1 MKKLSFI
8 ILAMILFSQSGIIQ
22 AQQAPLFTHYMYN
35 TLAINPAY
43 AGSRGALTMTALHRS
58 QWVSFKGAPLTQTI
72 TMHSPVRNE
81 YNGLGLTLMN
91 DKIGPTNNTALFGSY
106 AYIMTLNKKSKLAL
120 GLSAGVNIYQADLNN
135 LLLDE
140 PYDPVFVSDIQNRI
154 TPNFGFGVYYSRERF
169 YAGLSAPYLLENS
182 YATVKLDDGNVL
194 TSNERRQYY
203 FITGAMFNLSDDLA
217 LKPTVLVKATAA
229 APIQA
234 DLTATF
240 IIMEK
245 LLIGAMYRTG
255 DAAGILAGLNLSDQL
270 TVGYSFDFSL
280 GLETSRYNKGSHEI
294 MLRYDFIYHGKKQIH
309 SPRYF

>member
-1 MKKLSFI
+1 MKKLNILILVMALSF
-8 ILAMILFSQSGIIQ
+8 QSGIIQ

-35 TLAINPAY
+35 TLSINPAY

-58 QWVSFKGAPLTQTI
+58 QWVSFKGAPMTQTF
-72 TMHSPVRNE
+72 TMHSPIRNN
-81 YNGLGLTLMN
+81 YNGLGLSLMN
-91 DKIGPTNNTALFGSY
+91 DKIGPTNNTSVFGSY
-106 AYIMTLNKKSKLAL
+106 AYIMKLTEKSKLAL

-135 LLLDE
+135 LILDE
-140 PYDPVFVSDIQNRI
+140 PYDPVFLQNIQNHI

-182 YATVKLDDGNVL
+182 YATVKQNDGTLL

-203 FITGAMFNLSDDLA
+203 FITGALFNLADELA
-217 LKPTVLVKATAA
+217 LKPTLLVKATAA

-245 LLIGAMYRTG
+245 LLVGAMFRTG
-255 DAAGILAGLNLSDQL
+255 DAAGILAGLNITDQL
-270 TVGYSFDFSL
+270 TLGYSFDFSF
-280 GLETSRYNKGSHEI
+280 GLETSKYNKGSHEI
-294 MLRYDFIYHGKKQIH
+294 MLRYDFIYPGKKQVH
-309 SPRYF
+309 SPRHF

>member
-1 MKKLSFI
+1 
-8 ILAMILFSQSGIIQ
+8 
-22 AQQAPLFTHYMYN
+22 MYN

-58 QWVSFKGAPLTQTI
+58 QWVSFKGAPMTQTL
-72 TMHSPVRNE
+72 TMHSPVRND
-81 YNGLGLTLMN
+81 YNGLGLSLMN
-91 DKIGPTNNTALFGSY
+91 DKIGPTNNTAVFGSY
-106 AYIMTLNKKSKLAL
+106 AYIMTLTKKSKLAL
-120 GLSAGVNIYQADLNN
+120 GLSAGINIYQADLNN

-154 TPNFGFGVYYSRERF
+154 TPNFGFGIYYSRERF

-182 YATVKLDDGNVL
+182 YATVKLDNGNLL

-203 FITGAMFNLSDDLA
+203 FITGALFNLSNDLA
-217 LKPTVLVKATAA
+217 LKPTVLVKSTVA

-245 LLIGAMYRTG
+245 LLVGAMYRTG
-255 DAAGILAGLNLSDQL
+255 DAVGVLAGLNISDQL
-270 TVGYSFDFSL
+270 TLGYSFDFSL
-280 GLETSRYNKGSHEI
+280 GLETSRYNNGSHEI
-294 MLRYDFIYHGKKQIH
+294 MLRYDFIYPGKKQIH
-309 SPRYF
+309 SPRHF